1 MGGGEIMLKPKK
13 AIASLLLAVSFMA
26 LSVTAYYVSK
36 AYAVQKIVEHPEL
49 SNEKVKAISDM
60 MKEQFDSNK

>member
-13 AIASLLLAVSFMA
+13 AIASLLLAIFIVA
-26 LSVTAYYVSK
+26 LSVTAYYASK